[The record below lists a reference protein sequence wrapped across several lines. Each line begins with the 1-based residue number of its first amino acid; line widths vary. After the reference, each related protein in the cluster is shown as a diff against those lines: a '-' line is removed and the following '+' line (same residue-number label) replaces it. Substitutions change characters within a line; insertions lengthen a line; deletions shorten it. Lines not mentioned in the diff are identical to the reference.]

1 MRMMKLLRDLDGCAP
16 MTVLKSKKLV
26 TAFSDSPRSLRIWSM
41 PTFVKICDIDAQ
53 QGPIKDLDACGSL
66 LYSIATDKC
75 LKLWHLR

>member
-1 MRMMKLLRDLDGCAP
+1 
-16 MTVLKSKKLV
+16 MTVLNSKKIV
-26 TAFSDSPRSLRIWSM
+26 TAFSDSPQPLRILSI
-41 PTFVKICDIDAQ
+41 PTFVKICDINAH